1 MECSSEVCV
10 CVLAALQHHSQT
22 ATWERSQ
29 QSSWERSQVAWS
41 EHYTI
46 YNAAIRTCSFIYIDD
61 IYGRYHPALSGLVT
75 T

>member
-1 MECSSEVCV
+1 MKCV

-46 YNAAIRTCSFIYIDD
+46 YNAASWAAKLVHVVAEVDVGD
-61 IYGRYHPALSGLVT
+61 VAAEVVEWRYPG
-75 T
+75 